1 MPAITMGRA
10 LRTTSP
16 NASASIVWLSSAQP
30 SVAAAMPECAS
41 RSLQADRGALPAL
54 LALTEHSQP
63 VHRAKAVVA
72 AGLLCRDSPVALLAC
87 CEVRPAS

>member
-1 MPAITMGRA
+1 MHNPGCDR
-10 LRTTSP
+10 
-16 NASASIVWLSSAQP
+16 NCIVSD
-30 SVAAAMPECAS
+30 AA
-41 RSLQADRGALPAL
+41 QADRGALPAL

-87 CEVRPAS
+87 CEVRMVAKSLKHIAAQYVHFVCMGWITDSSATH